1 MRIAFEGNKRFK
13 DMFVGFHALIYIFV
27 SVDLDSRV
35 TGSPRSLCI
44 FNSNLGY
51 MYIWTK
57 LPHWDTR
64 NALKT

>member
-44 FNSNLGY
+44 FNSNPWIHVHMDEATSLG
-51 MYIWTK
+51 
-57 LPHWDTR
+57 H
-64 NALKT
+64 